1 MGLEVIE
8 KEGLKL
14 SFKYTDDQVERIK
27 ESALEQAER
36 VIRTRID
43 KWGVSEPV
51 INRRQNG
58 SILVQLPGFRNPEKA
73 KELLGR
79 TAQLQFKI
87 VDASFT
93 GFNISG
99 EPIA

>member
-1 MGLEVIE
+1 MKLKQGTDFDKFQKEFLGLEVIE
-8 KEGLKL
+8 RRQKI

-51 INRRQNG
+51 INRDKMDPFLFSFRALGTQKKLR
-58 SILVQLPGFRNPEKA
+58 SFLV
-73 KELLGR
+73 
-79 TAQLQFKI
+79 
-87 VDASFT
+87 
-93 GFNISG
+93 
-99 EPIA
+99 EPLSYSLKS